1 MSQREIAKLCNHKQG
16 WVSKL
21 LQEKLISDL
30 IADKALN
37 ELLNVEGFQSLK
49 TQPQQLL
56 LVKERLR
63 NQLVISEQQNSNSY
77 LRDWIKEEIKNG

>member
-1 MSQREIAKLCNHKQG
+1 MCNHKQG

-30 IADKALN
+30 IADKTLN

-77 LRDWIKEEIKNG
+77 LRDWIKEKIKNG